1 MDIFSACGG
10 ENISLAIFKDDQLA
24 EHIVQ
29 HDHQYIGKDLHGKA
43 PQCLR
48 IVAAGNEDRRGAVCT
63 ADDGN
68 GGRAIR
74 DPRRCDVYRDISR
87 QLNIS
92 YERLLPILKE
102 ENEAFYNLKCC
113 LFDKYGIAYGKDDV
127 QLLELKNTLRVPDIS
142 SIPKYKVS
150 ICLKMFEDLS
160 YMEKI
165 EFLQKIGKINVK
177 IECLSVQAETIVE

>member
-1 MDIFSACGG
+1 MDAKDVKKLPWKKLTDWTELPATSATNHEGNFVNEMDMNIFL
-10 ENISLAIFKDDQLA
+10 EN
-24 EHIVQ
+24 
-29 HDHQYIGKDLHGKA
+29 
-43 PQCLR
+43 
-48 IVAAGNEDRRGAVCT
+48 
-63 ADDGN
+63 
-68 GGRAIR
+68 
-74 DPRRCDVYRDISR
+74 VYRDISR

-113 LFDKYGIAYGKDDV
+113 LFDKYGIAYRKDDV

-160 YMEKI
+160 DMEKI

>member
-1 MDIFSACGG
+1 MFFETKKYTFLEVSNLQDNLRRSIMDAKDVKKLPWKKLTDWTELPATSATNHEGNFVNEMDMNIFL
-10 ENISLAIFKDDQLA
+10 EN
-24 EHIVQ
+24 
-29 HDHQYIGKDLHGKA
+29 
-43 PQCLR
+43 
-48 IVAAGNEDRRGAVCT
+48 
-63 ADDGN
+63 
-68 GGRAIR
+68 
-74 DPRRCDVYRDISR
+74 VYRDISR

-113 LFDKYGIAYGKDDV
+113 LFDKYGIAYRKDDV

-160 YMEKI
+160 DMEKI

>member
-1 MDIFSACGG
+1 MDAKDVKKLPWKKLTDWTELPATSATNHEENFVNEMDMNIFL
-10 ENISLAIFKDDQLA
+10 EN
-24 EHIVQ
+24 
-29 HDHQYIGKDLHGKA
+29 
-43 PQCLR
+43 
-48 IVAAGNEDRRGAVCT
+48 
-63 ADDGN
+63 
-68 GGRAIR
+68 
-74 DPRRCDVYRDISR
+74 VYRDISR

-113 LFDKYGIAYGKDDV
+113 LFDKYGIAYRKDDV

-160 YMEKI
+160 DMEKI

>member
-1 MDIFSACGG
+1 MFFETKKYTFLEVSNLQDNLRRSIMDAKDVKKLPWKKLTDWTELPATSATNHEENFVNEMDMNIFL
-10 ENISLAIFKDDQLA
+10 EN
-24 EHIVQ
+24 
-29 HDHQYIGKDLHGKA
+29 
-43 PQCLR
+43 
-48 IVAAGNEDRRGAVCT
+48 
-63 ADDGN
+63 
-68 GGRAIR
+68 
-74 DPRRCDVYRDISR
+74 VYRDISR

-113 LFDKYGIAYGKDDV
+113 LFDKYGIAYRKDDV

-160 YMEKI
+160 DMEKI

>member
-1 MDIFSACGG
+1 MFFETKKYTFLEVSNLQDNLRRSIMDAKDVKKLPWKKLTDWTELPATSATNHEGNFVNEMDMNIFL
-10 ENISLAIFKDDQLA
+10 EN
-24 EHIVQ
+24 
-29 HDHQYIGKDLHGKA
+29 
-43 PQCLR
+43 
-48 IVAAGNEDRRGAVCT
+48 
-63 ADDGN
+63 
-68 GGRAIR
+68 
-74 DPRRCDVYRDISR
+74 VYRDISR

-113 LFDKYGIAYGKDDV
+113 LFDKYGIAYRKDDV
-127 QLLELKNTLRVPDIS
+127 QLFELKNTLRVPDIS

-160 YMEKI
+160 DMEKI

>member
-1 MDIFSACGG
+1 MFFETKKYTFLEVSNLQDTLRRSIMDAKDVKKLPWKKLTDWTELPATSATNHEGNFVNEMDMNIFL
-10 ENISLAIFKDDQLA
+10 EN
-24 EHIVQ
+24 
-29 HDHQYIGKDLHGKA
+29 
-43 PQCLR
+43 
-48 IVAAGNEDRRGAVCT
+48 
-63 ADDGN
+63 
-68 GGRAIR
+68 
-74 DPRRCDVYRDISR
+74 VYRDISR

-113 LFDKYGIAYGKDDV
+113 LFDEYGIAYRKDDV

-160 YMEKI
+160 DMEKI

-177 IECLSVQAETIVE
+177 IECLSVQTETTVE